1 MREALEFP
9 RAYDWTW
16 MDEPDDLK
24 WAQKA
29 IHQSSWIA
37 NELTYSRHRQ
47 FSLQEQYYT
56 FFSNLRKDRKKAA
69 IKKMAHDAIRLPWVK
84 RK

>member
-9 RAYDWTW
+9 RAYDWSW

-24 WAQKA
+24 WSMNAS
-29 IHQSSWIA
+29 HQASWIA
-37 NELTYSRHRQ
+37 NELTYSRMAQ
-47 FSLQEQYYT
+47 FNIKEQYYT
-56 FFSNLRKDRKKAA
+56 FFSDLRKDRKKAA